1 VECGR
6 AGWGIRVNSVHPG
19 NTDTPMFRRELD
31 DMVAKGMAAT
41 TGEALKFYMDM
52 QLLPTIGQPGDVAAM
67 VLFLASDA
75 ARFVT
80 GAEFVVDGGLT
91 AQ

>member
-1 VECGR
+1 
-6 AGWGIRVNSVHPG
+6 VHPG
-19 NTDTPMFRRELD
+19 NTDTPMFRKELK
-31 DMVAKGMAAT
+31 DMLESRMAGSEA
-41 TGEALKFYMDM
+41 EALQYYMKM
-52 QLLPTIGQPGDVAAM
+52 QALPEIGQPRDVAAM

>member
-1 VECGR
+1 MPSR
-6 AGWGIRVNSVHPG
+6 ACAAAGQSAAEFGAQWA
-19 NTDTPMFRRELD
+19 REQIPLRQLQEPLD
-31 DMVAKGMAAT
+31 IAN
-41 TGEALKFYMDM
+41 L
-52 QLLPTIGQPGDVAAM
+52 

>member
-1 VECGR
+1 
-6 AGWGIRVNSVHPG
+6 
-19 NTDTPMFRRELD
+19 
-31 DMVAKGMAAT
+31 
-41 TGEALKFYMDM
+41 
-52 QLLPTIGQPGDVAAM
+52 